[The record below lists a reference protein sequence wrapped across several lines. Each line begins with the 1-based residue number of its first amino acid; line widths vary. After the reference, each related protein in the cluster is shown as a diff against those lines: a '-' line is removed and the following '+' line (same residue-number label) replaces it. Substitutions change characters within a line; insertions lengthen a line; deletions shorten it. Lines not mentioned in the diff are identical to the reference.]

1 MINAASLVNPS
12 MICLKHYRAA
22 SDGWRDGSNC
32 DTCVENYRSC
42 VGSKCGCNRTEDCSC
57 RVCLRQPPS
66 LFSAALDVYT
76 RLVHNLPEYEL
87 TSNTTYEQY
96 VHAVESEQSD
106 IRLLLPPEYPEMR
119 IWFRFANPDFDRRF
133 HCDCPGDGDW
143 DSKTSLPLQTFS
155 MPSTIS

>member
-1 MINAASLVNPS
+1 MVNAASLVNPS

-32 DTCVENYRSC
+32 DTCVENYTSR
-42 VGSKCGCNRTEDCSC
+42 VGSKCGCDRTEDCSC
-57 RVCLRQPPS
+57 RLCLRQPPS
-66 LFSAALDVYT
+66 LFSTALDVYT
-76 RLVHNLPEYEL
+76 RLVPHLPEYEL

-106 IRLLLPPEYPEMR
+106 IRLLLPPEYRKYEYGFDSQPLTL
-119 IWFRFANPDFDRRF
+119 IADFTVIAPAMVTGIRR
-133 HCDCPGDGDW
+133 PAV
-143 DSKTSLPLQTFS
+143 PLQTFS